1 MSTEELMKKFIEN
14 KGLWNEFNEFK
25 QAELDAMNGYCI
37 EFDIMLGDADGH
49 YRQEILITKQ
59 VLENFKKYFN
69 EHIKQL
75 PKFIYEVCDISHE
88 FIPGASIYSDQ
99 LLALFNEIS
108 DGILTNSIRTTNE
121 YSLANFRYTVEKE
134 NVADWVISEYFEE
147 EPERLSYVADDLQ
160 EMFED
165 MYFRY
170 VLPYINNDIFIAIDS
185 FGQYS
190 LYATN

>member
-1 MSTEELMKKFIEN
+1 M
-14 KGLWNEFNEFK
+14 
-25 QAELDAMNGYCI
+25 
-37 EFDIMLGDADGH
+37 
-49 YRQEILITKQ
+49 
-59 VLENFKKYFN
+59 
-69 EHIKQL
+69 
-75 PKFIYEVCDISHE
+75 
-88 FIPGASIYSDQ
+88 
-99 LLALFNEIS
+99 FNEIS

-170 VLPYINNDIFIAIDS
+170 VLPYINNDKFISIDT
-185 FGQYS
+185 FGQYN

>member
-1 MSTEELMKKFIEN
+1 MSTEDLMQKFIKN

-49 YRQEILITKQ
+49 YKQEVLITKQ

-69 EHIKQL
+69 EHFKQL
-75 PKFIYEVCDISHE
+75 PKFIYEVCDISNE

-99 LLALFNEIS
+99 LITLFNEIS
-108 DGILTNSIRTTNE
+108 NGCISNSIHTTNK
-121 YSLANFRYTVEKE
+121 YSVARFTYTVEKD
-134 NVADWVISEYFEE
+134 NVADWVISKDFEE

-170 VLPYINNDIFIAIDS
+170 VMPYINDNKFIAIDT